1 MTDGL
6 TKLLN
11 VLQLGNKEVSTMTK
25 WHIRNRVKNAVRRFV
40 DRKRSQV
47 RIANRQV
54 QLALQNR
61 QGFLTYRLKMPKW
74 QRWNHEI

>member
-1 MTDGL
+1 
-6 TKLLN
+6 
-11 VLQLGNKEVSTMTK
+11 MTK
-25 WHIRNRVKNAVRRFV
+25 WHIRNRVKNAVRHFV

-61 QGFLTYRLKMPKW
+61 SGFLTYRLKMPKW
-74 QRWNHEI
+74 QR